1 MLQPK
6 NLAPLFIS
14 FICYFKS
21 FSSLSWFKRK
31 TPGTKRNVKK
41 QQQQQ
46 KTQLNTEGRK
56 IN

>member
-41 QQQQQ
+41 QQQQ